1 MRCNYGKKFT
11 FKTIKIY
18 YTKKFPSCV
27 YSKISSI
34 MDAQKEKYPQLFSKF
49 PDAWL
54 AVEYRFCACFEG
66 NKNFTE
72 SFKKFRDGPP
82 PSERYIQEKEL
93 FHFFID
99 GYSTLDCFAYA
110 LYMVA
115 STIKPTFLP
124 IEPSKLRNINFIYM

>member
-1 MRCNYGKKFT
+1 MGKNLPLKQSKF
-11 FKTIKIY
+11 IIP
-18 YTKKFPSCV
+18 KKFPSCV

-72 SFKKFRDGPP
+72 SF
-82 PSERYIQEKEL
+82 
-93 FHFFID
+93 
-99 GYSTLDCFAYA
+99 
-110 LYMVA
+110 
-115 STIKPTFLP
+115 
-124 IEPSKLRNINFIYM
+124 